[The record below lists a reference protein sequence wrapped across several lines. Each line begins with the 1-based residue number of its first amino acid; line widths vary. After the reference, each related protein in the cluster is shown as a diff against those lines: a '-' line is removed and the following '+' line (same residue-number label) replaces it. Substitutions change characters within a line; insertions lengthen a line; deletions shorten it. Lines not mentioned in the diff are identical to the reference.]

1 MPEESKPLTLDPNTL
16 ENQGFSR
23 IRLVHL
29 LLFVA
34 AFVAIAASAAFVL
47 QGEVGRSDVMTLLAL
62 AFSAA
67 AAAVLVSVLPLGRE
81 AMPALGLVPTGWRP
95 IVFGSLA
102 TLALSVAV
110 SLVGPQPESLKEVVD
125 VMRGPRMLTASIVV
139 LGLLAP
145 LAEELI
151 FRGLLFG
158 WLEGRW
164 NAGVAWIVS
173 SLAFAAALID
183 VAHIVLVLPLGL
195 LFGWLRWRTGS
206 LMPSLAAHAINNSAA
221 VLAAR
226 FLAGV

>member
-1 MPEESKPLTLDPNTL
+1 VPEESKPLTPDPKSL
-16 ENQGFSR
+16 ESQGFPR
-23 IRLVHL
+23 IRLLHL
-29 LLFVA
+29 LLFGV
-34 AFVAIAASAAFVL
+34 AFVALAASGAFFL
-47 QGEVGRSDVMTLLAL
+47 RGDVGRPDVMTLLAL
-62 AFSAA
+62 AFCAA
-67 AAAVLVSVLPLGRE
+67 TAAVLVSVLPLGRQ
-81 AMPALGLVPTGWRP
+81 AMAALGFVPTGWRP

-110 SLVGPQPESLKEVVD
+110 SMIGPQPESLKEVVD
-125 VMRGPRMLTASIVV
+125 IMRGPAMLGASIVV

-164 NAGVAWIVS
+164 NGRLALVVS
-173 SLAFAAALID
+173 SLAFAAAHID
-183 VAHIVLVLPLGL
+183 RTHIVLVLPLGL

-206 LMPSLAAHAINNSAA
+206 LLPSLAAHAINNSAA

-226 FLAGV
+226 FIGAV

>member
-1 MPEESKPLTLDPNTL
+1 VPEESKPQSPDPNSL
-16 ENQGFSR
+16 ENRGFPP
-23 IRLVHL
+23 IRLIHL

-34 AFVAIAASAAFVL
+34 AFLGIAASGAFVL
-47 QGEVGRSDVMTLLAL
+47 QGEVGRSDVMTLMGL
-62 AFSAA
+62 AFGAA
-67 AAAVLVSVLPLGRE
+67 AAAVFVSVLPLGRE

-95 IVFGSLA
+95 VVFGSLA

-110 SLVGPQPESLKEVVD
+110 SMAGPQPESLKEVVE
-125 VMRGPRMLTASIVV
+125 VMRGPTMLGTSIVV
-139 LGLLAP
+139 FGLLAP

-158 WLEGRW
+158 WLQSRW

-173 SLAFAAALID
+173 SLAFAAAHID
-183 VAHIVLVLPLGL
+183 VAHIALVLPLGL

-206 LMPSLAAHAINNSAA
+206 LVPSLAAHAINNSAA

-226 FLAGV
+226 FFGVV